1 MYNMLIYIGMK
12 EAEMQDADKKIRNK
26 IAAELARLAGA
37 GEILKGTVSKVVLGT
52 RKSGRGKKTSYLLT
66 YKGTGNKTRTVYVAK
81 ERVAEVK
88 RMIAKYRKARTVIE
102 RIVELNVEL
111 FKTRK

>member
-1 MYNMLIYIGMK
+1 MRELGMQGAEK
-12 EAEMQDADKKIRNK
+12 EIRKK
-26 IAAELARLAGA
+26 IAAKLAELANV